1 MADLLGKTSKP
12 SHIRIAHLLLNIRGV
27 TFPLISHRYI
37 VKLIHTIQV
46 MLLTCFLAEFV
57 ETCSIN
63 SASIEFP
70 TLAKRLPAGE
80 CTVRLMVICC
90 LHFGFIAPE
99 I

>member
-1 MADLLGKTSKP
+1 MADLLGKTAKP
-12 SHIRIAHLLLNIRGV
+12 SHVRIAYLFLNVRGV
-27 TFPLISHRYI
+27 TFPGISHRYI
-37 VKLIHTIQV
+37 VELIHTIQV

-70 TLAKRLPAGE
+70 TFGKRIRAGE

-90 LHFGFIAPE
+90 LHFGFIAPK

>member
-1 MADLLGKTSKP
+1 MADLLGKTAKP
-12 SHIRIAHLLLNIRGV
+12 SHVRIAYLFLNIRGV
-27 TFPLISHRYI
+27 TFPVISHRYI
-37 VKLIHTIQV
+37 FKLVHMIQV

-63 SASIEFP
+63 SVSIEFP

-90 LHFGFIAPE
+90 LHFSFIAPK